1 MSVARSREPI
11 AGEVSLA
18 MYPLPEVRDAW
29 HHLWR
34 QVHRRAPWLPDALG
48 WPDDPPSS
56 WRSPDLVLGQSCAWP
71 LMTELVGRV
80 RVVGSFA
87 HDVPEAV
94 GPTYRS
100 VLVARHQARLESFA
114 GRTAAVNDR
123 GSLSGWV
130 SLIHAV
136 HGPAS
141 RWEGEVVDTGAH
153 VDSIGAVRDGDADIA
168 SIDAVTWWLV
178 STLRPSAVADL
189 VVVGHGP
196 RVPCLPVVVGAAVP
210 DDAIAELRVVL
221 DDAVRDD
228 GFRDDRRRLAL
239 RGFVGIELDRY
250 RPVLELSP
258 APDA

>member
-1 MSVARSREPI
+1 MNTPTRESI

-18 MYPLPEVRDAW
+18 MYPLAEVRDAW
-29 HHLWR
+29 DHLWW
-34 QVHRRAPWLPDALG
+34 QVHRRAPWLPDTLG

-56 WRSPDLVLGQSCAWP
+56 WRSPDLVVGQTCAWP

-87 HDVPEAV
+87 HDVPDAV

-100 VLVARHQARLESFA
+100 VLVARRAAPPASFA
-114 GRTAAVNDR
+114 GGTAAVNDR

-136 HGPAS
+136 HGPRA
-141 RWEGEVVDTGAH
+141 RWEGEVRLTGAH
-153 VDSIGAVRDGDADIA
+153 VDSIRAVRDGDADIA

-178 STLRPSAVADL
+178 STLRPSAVAGL
-189 VVVGHGP
+189 APVGQGP

-210 DDAIAELRVVL
+210 DDALAELRVVL
-221 DDAVRDD
+221 DDAVRDE

-239 RGFVGIELDRY
+239 RGFVGIELDQY